1 MEITHVLKYVVVSKL
16 PKLLK
21 MEGHGRQR
29 VTQAGSVLILYILG
43 FAEICFDN
51 TGGNVDRKNQPCKF
65 IRKIVS
71 GLLLIVYCGAKSV
84 MVILKQVCR
93 TASQL
98 PVSACCAFKS
108 VTTASASM
116 TSPMHRPL
124 NKVSHSNPRVRTYSI
139 RRTRIDCLHCQYQLP
154 VRLYSASSI
163 E

>member
-51 TGGNVDRKNQPCKF
+51 TGDNVNRKNQPCKF

-71 GLLLIVYCGAKSV
+71 GLLLIVYCGTKSV
-84 MVILKQVCR
+84 MHGN
-93 TASQL
+93 T
-98 PVSACCAFKS
+98 
-108 VTTASASM
+108 
-116 TSPMHRPL
+116 
-124 NKVSHSNPRVRTYSI
+124 
-139 RRTRIDCLHCQYQLP
+139 
-154 VRLYSASSI
+154 
-163 E
+163 